1 MFQRLWVGQT
11 ISQFGSQIGSAALR
25 YTALLILAA
34 SPSEMAWLSAAA
46 MLPAL
51 LLGLPIGTLV
61 DRHRRRPLLIAADL
75 GRGLLLLAIPIAYAL
90 GWLRI
95 ELLYL
100 LAALAGTLSVLFD
113 SAYHAFL
120 PSVVARDDLIAGNSR
135 LSMSDSVAEVAGP
148 PIGGLLVQ
156 LIGGPLTI
164 VADAL
169 SFFGSALAI
178 GSIPNTEAEPAQES
192 GTDWRS
198 EMTEG
203 VQAAWADLRLRALL
217 ATAIT
222 RGVVG
227 GLIGPL
233 YDLYLVR
240 ELAIRPFWVGLTI
253 GIGGVSALF
262 GATLANRLVQRWGLG
277 RTLIT
282 SLIVSGLTTALIPL
296 ATGPFAL
303 GLLILA
309 QSSDAAQTI
318 YAINEVSFRQTI
330 VPDRLLGR
338 VGAVF
343 GLLPTTAT
351 LLGALATSALVMVI
365 SLRDLLFIAAL
376 IAAASSIWLIGS
388 PIRAIQQ
395 YEQPPTA

>member
-1 MFQRLWVGQT
+1 
-11 ISQFGSQIGSAALR
+11 
-25 YTALLILAA
+25 
-34 SPSEMAWLSAAA
+34 
-46 MLPAL
+46 
-51 LLGLPIGTLV
+51 
-61 DRHRRRPLLIAADL
+61 
-75 GRGLLLLAIPIAYAL
+75 
-90 GWLRI
+90 
-95 ELLYL
+95 
-100 LAALAGTLSVLFD
+100 
-113 SAYHAFL
+113 
-120 PSVVARDDLIAGNSR
+120 
-135 LSMSDSVAEVAGP
+135 
-148 PIGGLLVQ
+148 
-156 LIGGPLTI
+156 
-164 VADAL
+164 
-169 SFFGSALAI
+169 
-178 GSIPNTEAEPAQES
+178 
-192 GTDWRS
+192 
-198 EMTEG
+198 MTEG
-203 VQAAWADLRLRALL
+203 VQTAWADLRLRALL

-227 GLIGPL
+227 GLIGSL

-240 ELAIRPFWVGLTI
+240 ELAISPFWVGMTI

-277 RTLIT
+277 RTLIA

-388 PIRAIQQ
+388 PMRAIQQ
-395 YEQPPTA
+395 YEQPPIA